1 MKILKKLS
9 EALASLE
16 QHHAA
21 VAPLT
26 ALDEEKAARELVL
39 LDTVDLH
46 DSKSLAEISEVRL
59 VRELIPRKLTAM
71 EAPGAAL
78 TDALKAAVAEAF
90 TFYNGQL
97 HAKCEALRSVLR
109 NYLAPVISDPARLDQ
124 HILDAWGGNALAAQ
138 LDGLSMSHEFS
149 LGTHKENAAGV
160 ARKMLLSFDTLDG
173 ITIPEKL

>member
-1 MKILKKLS
+1 MKTLKPLS
-9 EALASLE
+9 AALAALE

-21 VAPLT
+21 VARLT

-78 TDALKAAVAEAF
+78 TDALKAAIDEAF
-90 TFYNGQL
+90 TFYHGQL
-97 HAKCEALRSVLR
+97 RAKCEALRSVLR

-124 HILDAWGGNALAAQ
+124 LVLEAWRGNALSAQ

-149 LGTHKENAAGV
+149 LSTHNENADGV
-160 ARKMLLSFDTLDG
+160 ACKMLQSFAALEA